1 MPRKKLITTEEL
13 LRLADLYCAENP
25 GTKIK
30 VTEFTGYIKQ
40 HGYPQVNAY
49 LVRRNHE
56 FMAYMERINDEYKK
70 RQMPVIPVYRNL
82 NLDDIFADGRSTEEI
97 REMLK
102 KRDDY
107 YCELAKSTA
116 IVFKQ
121 NQELNSEIAAK
132 DKTIEELNSCLESQ
146 KNADEEIRRLKK
158 ELSSCREL
166 AKKLKNIVETNVQ
179 PEIANALLARDGILK
194 RDLEILKEDSLDG
207 IIDAESRIDSDNS
220 PADDVDSLKE
230 SMLSAFDD

>member
-30 VTEFTGYIKQ
+30 FTEFTRYIKQ
-40 HGYPQVNAY
+40 HGHPQVNAY
-49 LVRRNHE
+49 LVRRNQE
-56 FMAYMERINDEYKK
+56 FKAYMERINNEYKK

-82 NLDDIFADGRSTEEI
+82 NLDDIFADGKSTEMI

-107 YCELAKSTA
+107 YCELAKSAA

-132 DKTIEELNSCLESQ
+132 DKTIEELNSRFESQ

-158 ELSSCREL
+158 ELSSSREL

-194 RDLEILKEDSLDG
+194 SDLEILKEESLDG

-220 PADDVDSLKE
+220 PADDEVSLKE
-230 SMLSAFDD
+230 SMLSVFDD

>member
-30 VTEFTGYIKQ
+30 VTEFTRYIKQ
-40 HGYPQVNAY
+40 NGYPQVDAY

-56 FMAYMERINDEYKK
+56 FKAYMERINDEYEK

-82 NLDDIFADGRSTEEI
+82 NLDDIFADGRSTKEI

-107 YCELAKSTA
+107 YCELAKSAA

-132 DKTIEELNSCLESQ
+132 DKTIEELNSRLESQ

-158 ELSSCREL
+158 ELSSGREL
-166 AKKLKNIVETNVQ
+166 AKKLKNILETNVQ

-194 RDLEILKEDSLDG
+194 SDLEILKKESLDG
-207 IIDAESRIDSDNS
+207 IIDAESCIDSDSS
-220 PADDVDSLKE
+220 PTDDVESLKE
-230 SMLSAFDD
+230 SLLSAFDD